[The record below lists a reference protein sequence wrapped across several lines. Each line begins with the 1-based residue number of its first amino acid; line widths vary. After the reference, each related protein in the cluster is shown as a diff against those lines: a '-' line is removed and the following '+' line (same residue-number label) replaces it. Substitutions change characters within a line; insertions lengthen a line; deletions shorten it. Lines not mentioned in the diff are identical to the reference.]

1 MTMNE
6 IIWYGRGG
14 QGAVT
19 SAEVIALAAMIEG
32 KYAQA
37 FPSFGPE
44 RRGAP
49 VMAFN
54 RIAKVPI
61 ESREQIH
68 SPDILII
75 LDPTLIRTLQI
86 NVKKQGLVIINSKKT
101 LSELKPRFN
110 ETKIAAV
117 NATRIAMETL
127 GVPFT
132 NAPMMGAFVKATNL
146 VEIKSV
152 LEVVEHKFPST
163 AEKDEK
169 AIEIA
174 YNEVEIEK

>member
-1 MTMNE
+1 MQE

-19 SAEVIALAAMIEG
+19 SAEVIALAAMKEG

-54 RIAKVPI
+54 RISKTPI

-75 LDPTLIRTLQI
+75 LDPTLLRTLQI
-86 NVKKQGLVIINSKKT
+86 KIKRGGLVIINSKKS
-101 LSELKPRFN
+101 LAELKPKFN
-110 ETKIAAV
+110 ESKIAVVNATKIALE
-117 NATRIAMETL
+117 IFGIPL
-127 GVPFT
+127 T
-132 NAPMMGAFVKATNL
+132 NAPMLGAFVKAANL
-146 VEIKSV
+146 VNLKSV
-152 LEVVEHKFPST
+152 LEVVKNKFPST
-163 AEKDEK
+163 AAKDEK

-174 YNEVEIEK
+174 FNEVEIEK

>member
-1 MTMNE
+1 MQE

-14 QGAVT
+14 QGVVT
-19 SAEVIALAAMIEG
+19 SAEVIALAAMKEG

-54 RIAKVPI
+54 RISETPI

-75 LDPTLIRTLQI
+75 LDPTLLRTLQI
-86 NVKKQGLVIINSKKT
+86 KVKKDGLVIINSKKS
-101 LSELKPRFN
+101 LAELKSKFN
-110 ETKIAAV
+110 EAKIAVINATKIAL
-117 NATRIAMETL
+117 ETFGIPL
-127 GVPFT
+127 I
-132 NAPMMGAFVKATNL
+132 NAPMIGAFIKATNL
-146 VEIKSV
+146 VNINSALEIIKN
-152 LEVVEHKFPST
+152 KFPST

-169 AIEIA
+169 AIKIA
-174 YNEVEIEK
+174 YNQVEIEK